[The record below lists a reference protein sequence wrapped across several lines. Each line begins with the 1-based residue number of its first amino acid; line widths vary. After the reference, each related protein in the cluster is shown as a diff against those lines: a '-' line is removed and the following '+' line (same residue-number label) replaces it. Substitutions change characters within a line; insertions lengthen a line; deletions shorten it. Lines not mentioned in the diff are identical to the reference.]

1 MRSKLRN
8 LWENVQSSL
17 WFIPTVLIGLAI
29 LLSSFL
35 IQVDIGLAQRQ
46 SPLIPWIFSGTADA
60 ARTLL
65 SAVAS
70 SLITVISIAISLTI
84 VAMVQASAQF
94 TPRVLR
100 QFTASRPNQV
110 VLGTYAA
117 TFIYALLVLRTVR
130 SAEEEA
136 APFVP
141 ALSVTTAVGLALLCI
156 GLLIFFIHHMSQSLQ
171 VSVIMDEVRQEIIA
185 QIEVLY
191 PEEIGDGIADPPP
204 IATLKEELRDQ
215 GEPVIV
221 RAKQAG
227 FVRMIDEE
235 TLLNAPFA
243 ATRWVWIRPQIGE
256 FVADGAILAELD
268 QVEGVAED
276 VMQQVRNAFVID
288 RERTIRQDPL
298 FGIRQLVDIALR
310 ALSPGINDATTAEYA
325 LYHLGD
331 AMGRLAVRSFPS
343 NLRITDNGQTQIIV
357 ARLTWDAVVDAAFS
371 QIRQAAAND
380 VHVTQTL
387 LHVLNT
393 LALRLSPGTRTA
405 AIYHQIAEVRYNM
418 TQTAFSP
425 SARESLN
432 QSIVQIERTLH
443 RASTP

>member
-130 SAEEEA
+130 SAEEG

-141 ALSVTTAVGLALLCI
+141 ALSVTTAVGLSLLCI

-432 QSIVQIERTLH
+432 QSIVQIEHTLH

>member
-130 SAEEEA
+130 SAEEG

-141 ALSVTTAVGLALLCI
+141 ALSVTTVVGLALLCI

-204 IATLKEELRDQ
+204 SATLKEQLRDQ

-235 TLLNAPFA
+235 TLLNASFT

-310 ALSPGINDATTAEYA
+310 ALSPGINDMTTAEYA

-331 AMGRLAVRSFPS
+331 AMGRLAVRAFPS
-343 NLRITDNGQTQIIV
+343 ALRTTDNGQTQIIV

-432 QSIVQIERTLH
+432 QSIVQIEHTLH

>member
-1 MRSKLRN
+1 MRSRLQN

-17 WFIPTVLIGLAI
+17 WFIPTVCIGLAI

-35 IQVDIGLAQRQ
+35 IQVDVALAQRQ
-46 SPLIPWIFSGTADA
+46 SLLIPWIFSGTADA

-65 SAVAS
+65 SVVAS

-84 VAMVQASAQF
+84 VAIVQASAQF

-110 VLGTYAA
+110 VLGTYTA

-130 SAEEEA
+130 SGDEGD
-136 APFVP
+136 PFVP
-141 ALSVTTAVGLALLCI
+141 ALSVTTAVGLALLCL

-171 VSVIMDEVRQEIIA
+171 VSVIMNEVRQEIIA

-191 PEEIGDGIADPPP
+191 PEEIGEGIADPPS
-204 IATLKEELRDQ
+204 IATLKEQWVDK

-221 RAKQAG
+221 RAEQAG
-227 FVRMIDEE
+227 FVRTIDEE

-243 ATRWVWIRPQIGE
+243 STHWVWIRPQIGE
-256 FVADGAILAELD
+256 FVANGAILAELD
-268 QVEGVAED
+268 QVEGVVED
-276 VMQQVRNAFVID
+276 VIQQVRNAFVID
-288 RERTIRQDPL
+288 SERTIRQDPL

-331 AMGRLAVRSFPS
+331 AVGRLAVRAFPS
-343 NLRITDNGQTQIIV
+343 NLRVTDNGQTQIIV
-357 ARLTWDAVVDAAFS
+357 TQLTWDAVVDTAFS

-393 LALRLSPGTRTA
+393 LALRLAPGTRTS
-405 AIYHQIAEVRYNM
+405 AIYHQIAEVRYNL
-418 TQTAFSP
+418 TQTVFSP

-432 QSIVQIERTLH
+432 QSIVQLERTLH
-443 RASTP
+443 RAQTP